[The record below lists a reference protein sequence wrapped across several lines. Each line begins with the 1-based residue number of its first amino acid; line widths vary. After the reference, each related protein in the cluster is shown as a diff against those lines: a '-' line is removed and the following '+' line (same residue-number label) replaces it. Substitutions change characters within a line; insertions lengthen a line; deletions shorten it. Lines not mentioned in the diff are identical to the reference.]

1 MEILNCRF
9 LAIYQRKGVHVNTPL
24 NRHFLIAI
32 FISSITLLSGCNNE
46 ENLLAEK
53 AQLTNQINAEQRNI
67 NQLNSKIV
75 RIKED
80 LVAAE
85 ANFERVKNILSEAT
99 DIEKNIRNNSSSDT
113 YGISRPEFN
122 LTDIKLNIKDFN
134 NEVYLTITL
143 TNNSKLYIEKGYV
156 DLELDSD
163 SAGEIRLT
171 ELEFEFGGKPLAPKQ
186 TASTRITLYSQFNPP
201 GENSNPSSDKRL
213 LFTKEYG
220 AIVTLR
226 EIVDIDKGRHN
237 VIPAKK
243 VRNLIFSNAKK
254 PVSKLQGDL
263 ENAQYKIA
271 TKQAEISKSNA
282 RIRAI
287 DSEINT

>member
-1 MEILNCRF
+1 
-9 LAIYQRKGVHVNTPL
+9 
-24 NRHFLIAI
+24 
-32 FISSITLLSGCNNE
+32 
-46 ENLLAEK
+46 
-53 AQLTNQINAEQRNI
+53 
-67 NQLNSKIV
+67 
-75 RIKED
+75 
-80 LVAAE
+80 
-85 ANFERVKNILSEAT
+85 
-99 DIEKNIRNNSSSDT
+99 
-113 YGISRPEFN
+113 
-122 LTDIKLNIKDFN
+122 
-134 NEVYLTITL
+134 
-143 TNNSKLYIEKGYV
+143 
-156 DLELDSD
+156 
-163 SAGEIRLT
+163 
-171 ELEFEFGGKPLAPKQ
+171 
-186 TASTRITLYSQFNPP
+186 
-201 GENSNPSSDKRL
+201 